1 MKTIKNY
8 LDSLFLNV
16 PKTPETE
23 KAKEDLLSNMEDHY
37 YELINE
43 GKSEQ
48 EAIGTVISE
57 FGSIDELLAELELDK
72 EQRKD
77 NEFLDAIGLEEAFEF
92 WATVRRFALV
102 VSLGILSFC
111 FALSGA
117 VFANYGSIISVLA
130 VIFFFVLVAI
140 GVGLIVPNGMKYSKT
155 LEVLEDRPLTQRTR
169 EKARE
174 KLKDYEKSFRS
185 GLTVGIG
192 LCILAI
198 PCIIFFGELLGL
210 AVLGASLFFSIAG
223 IGVFLIV
230 YTSIIYNG
238 FKKMTKTNYFI
249 SDEDEPGPRA
259 TKDVYGENAP
269 FINFIRKVYW
279 PSIIVIY
286 FLGSSIMEAW
296 SYSWL
301 IFVLAGP
308 IYSFIME
315 WGESNSED
323 SEDEEP

>member
-111 FALSGA
+111 FALSGV

-140 GVGLIVPNGMKYSKT
+140 GVGLIVPNGMKYSKAFE
-155 LEVLEDRPLTQRTR
+155 LLEDRPLTQRTR
-169 EKARE
+169 TKASE
-174 KLKDYEKSFRS
+174 KLKDYEKSFRY

-198 PCIIFFGELLGL
+198 PCIIFFDELFGLTILGT
-210 AVLGASLFFSIAG
+210 SLFFSIAG
-223 IGVFLIV
+223 IGIFLIV
-230 YTSIIYNG
+230 YTSIIYDG
-238 FKKMTKTNYFI
+238 FKKMTENNYFI

-259 TKDVYGENAP
+259 TKDTYGENAP
-269 FINFIRKVYW
+269 FFNFFRRIYW
-279 PSIIVIY
+279 PAIVVIY
-286 FLGSSIMEAW
+286 FLGSSIMGAW

-315 WGESNSED
+315 RGQND
-323 SEDEEP
+323 KEDEEQ